1 MFLIERKCAVSGRGK
16 GMPKFNLK
24 VVNERLVIDLNK
36 MTEDYS
42 ESYGYDGKPSYYD
55 VGELATAVAF
65 TEVELTQQQLDKI
78 MAEYENG
85 GECGWCGE
93 IATELSGPHLMD
105 FVPGEK
111 MCKKCWEHDR
121 EMYLGSVGTDIGEF
135 KPRGSERNE

>member
-1 MFLIERKCAVSGRGK
+1 MQ
-16 GMPKFNLK
+16 KFNLK

-55 VGELATAVAF
+55 IGELACAEPF
-65 TEVELTQQQLDKI
+65 TVVKLTESQFEKI

-93 IATELSGPHLMD
+93 VVAELSGPHMMD

-111 MCKKCWEHDR
+111 MCRVCWNHDR
-121 EMYLGSVGTDIGEF
+121 ETYLDSTGQDIGEF
-135 KPRGSERNE
+135 KPIQKGE